1 MTINAATLERA
12 LEMLGQILAEKDCYY
27 EVVAIGGGSL
37 LLLGQIVR
45 TTKDLDLV
53 AIIEES
59 ELVTAS
65 PLPEQLIQARD
76 EVAVILSLGKDWL
89 NPGPTSLL
97 NFGLPKGF
105 EQRMQARHF
114 GGLTVHLA
122 SRFDQICFKLYAAID
137 HGPKSKHFADLQLL
151 QPTPQE
157 LDQAKEW
164 CKTHDPSESFAVML
178 DEAAG
183 ALNA

>member
-1 MTINAATLERA
+1 
-12 LEMLGQILAEKDCYY
+12 MLGQILAEKNCYY

-53 AIIEES
+53 AVIEKS

-65 PLPEQLIQARD
+65 PLPGQLIQARD
-76 EVAVILSLGKDWL
+76 EVAAVLSLGKDWL

-97 NFGLPKGF
+97 ELGLPKGF

-122 SRFDQICFKLYAAID
+122 SRFDQICFKLYAAVD
-137 HGPKSKHFADLQLL
+137 HGPNSKHFADLQLL
-151 QPTPQE
+151 KPIPQE
-157 LDQAKEW
+157 LDQASDW
-164 CKTHDPSESFAVML
+164 CKTHDASESFALTL
-178 DEAAG
+178 DEVVG
-183 ALNA
+183 ALNV